1 MSKGAVHEAWRK
13 ENQQRLNLH
22 MNKKT
27 DADIIAHLEQ
37 QDSKQGYIKR
47 LIRQDIEAQRKG

>member
-1 MSKGAVHEAWRK
+1 MAKGAVHEAWRK

-37 QDSKQGYIKR
+37 QDSKQGYIKC